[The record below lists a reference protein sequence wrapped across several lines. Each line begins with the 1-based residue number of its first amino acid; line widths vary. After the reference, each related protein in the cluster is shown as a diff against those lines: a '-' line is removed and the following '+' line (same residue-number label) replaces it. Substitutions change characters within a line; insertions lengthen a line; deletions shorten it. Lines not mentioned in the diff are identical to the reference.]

1 MTTLT
6 HPTKPFLHAA
16 RSGRGLVLAMS
27 AAAGLA
33 VANLYYNQPM
43 LGLIERELPGAA
55 TGWVPAV
62 TQLGYAA
69 GLFFLVPLAD
79 LLERKRVIVLQFL
92 ALAAALV
99 VSAVASSAGAL
110 LLAALLLGGTSTVAQ
125 QIVPFAA
132 HLSAPER
139 RGATVGTVM
148 SGVFLGILLSRT
160 LAGFVATHAGWRA
173 MFWIAAPVSLAAAA
187 AMALLLPTSKP
198 ESTMTYREA
207 LGSLAGLWRSLPA
220 LRLAAKTQA
229 LLFAAF
235 IAFWTVLPFHLERF
249 SLGAQAAGLFGVLG
263 AGGIVVAPLAGR
275 MADKRGPRTM
285 IVVGSVL
292 TVVAWAVFGLWPT
305 LPGLVVGVIVLD
317 LAVQAVLVSNQHV
330 IFALRPEARGRIN
343 TVFVG
348 TMFLGGATGSAASR
362 LAWSLGGW
370 TALAVLGG
378 VLASCAAVLQR
389 RSV

>member
-1 MTTLT
+1 
-6 HPTKPFLHAA
+6 
-16 RSGRGLVLAMS
+16 MS

-79 LLERKRVIVLQFL
+79 LTERKRVIVVQFV

-99 VSAVASSAGAL
+99 VSAVASSPGVL
-110 LLAALLLGGTSTVAQ
+110 LLAALLLGVTSTVAQ

-132 HLSAPER
+132 HLAAPER
-139 RGATVGTVM
+139 RGATVGSVM

-173 MFWIAAPVSLAAAA
+173 MFWIAAPISLAAAA
-187 AMALLLPTSKP
+187 AMAVLLPTSKP
-198 ESTMTYREA
+198 ESTMAYGEA
-207 LGSLAGLWRSLPA
+207 LRSLVGLWRTLPA

-235 IAFWTVLPFHLERF
+235 SAFWTVLPFHLERF
-249 SLGAQAAGLFGVLG
+249 SMGAQAAGLFGVLG
-263 AGGIVVAPLAGR
+263 AAGIVVAPLAGR
-275 MADKRGPRTM
+275 AADRRGPHAM
-285 IVVGSVL
+285 IALGSVL
-292 TVVAWAVFGLWPT
+292 TVVAWALFGLWST
-305 LPGLVVGVIVLD
+305 LPGLIVGVVLLD
-317 LAVQAVLVSNQHV
+317 LSVQAALISNQHV

-348 TMFLGGATGSAASR
+348 AMFLGGALGSATSR
-362 LAWSLGGW
+362 VAWSLGGW
-370 TALAVLGG
+370 TALAMLGG
-378 VLASCAAVLQR
+378 ALALCAALLQLRAMQR
-389 RSV
+389 RA